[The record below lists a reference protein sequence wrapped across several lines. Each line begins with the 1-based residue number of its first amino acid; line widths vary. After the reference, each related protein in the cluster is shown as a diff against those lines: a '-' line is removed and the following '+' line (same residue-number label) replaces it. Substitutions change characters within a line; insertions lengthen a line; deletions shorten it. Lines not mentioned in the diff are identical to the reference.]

1 MTSEEIFGE
10 IARLARDK
18 LCFEGVVESTSRLV
32 EDLGLD
38 SMHLMTLAMAVEDHF
53 EVCLDEDDEAGIL
66 TVADLVAVVEG
77 KLAS

>member
-1 MTSEEIFGE
+1 MKPEEILAQ

-18 LCFEGVVESTSRLV
+18 LCFEGAVEPKSRLA

-53 EVCLDEDDEAGIL
+53 EVCLDEDDEARIL
-66 TVADLVAVVEG
+66 TVADLVSVVES
-77 KLAS
+77 KLAA

>member
-1 MTSEEIFGE
+1 MTTEEIRGE

-18 LCFEGVVESTSRLV
+18 LCFEGAVESTSRLV